1 MNPHLPFLLSGV
13 AFIVF
18 GTLFA
23 WASAAVRR
31 RSRDLLTWPTT
42 AAVLTHCELLTE
54 TNSEDLNRRVVVR
67 YEYEVSGTKFS
78 ADTIHPSYS
87 AGSSAEQ
94 QELYDK
100 LSRCSRVRVRYREND
115 PQQAYLLAGEVG
127 TDLTGIFTGLVCVVI
142 GVELVLLACIYGS
155 GHTSYVSGLDVV
167 R

>member
-18 GTLFA
+18 GTQFA
-23 WASAAVRR
+23 WESAAVRR

-54 TNSEDLNRRVVVR
+54 TKPEDLNRRVVVR

-78 ADTIHPSYS
+78 ANTIHPSYS
-87 AGSSAEQ
+87 AGSNAEQ

>member
-1 MNPHLPFLLSGV
+1 MSPNVPFLLSGV

-54 TNSEDLNRRVVVR
+54 TESEDLRRRVVVR

-78 ADTIHPSYS
+78 ADSIHPAYS
-87 AGSSAEQ
+87 AGSGAEQ

-100 LSRCSRVRVRYREND
+100 LSRCSRVRVRYRQDD
-115 PQQAYLLAGEVG
+115 PQQAYLLAGEAG

>member
-54 TNSEDLNRRVVVR
+54 TKPEDLNRRVVVR

-78 ADTIHPSYS
+78 ANTIHPSYS
-87 AGSSAEQ
+87 AGSNAEQ

-100 LSRCSRVRVRYREND
+100 LSRCSTVRVRYREND

>member
-1 MNPHLPFLLSGV
+1 VNPHLPFLLSGV

-18 GTLFA
+18 GTQFA
-23 WASAAVRR
+23 WESAAAWR
-31 RSRDLLTWPTT
+31 RSRVLLTWPTT
-42 AAVLTHCELLTE
+42 SAVLTHCELLTE
-54 TNSEDLNRRVVVR
+54 TKSEDLTRRVVVR

-87 AGSSAEQ
+87 AGSGAEQ

-115 PQQAYLLAGEVG
+115 PQQAYLLAGAAG

>member
-1 MNPHLPFLLSGV
+1 MSPNLPFLLSGV
-13 AFIVF
+13 AFIAF

-23 WASAAVRR
+23 RASAAVRR

-42 AAVLTHCELLTE
+42 AAVLTHCELHTE
-54 TNSEDLNRRVVVR
+54 TEPEDLRHRVAVR

-78 ADTIHPSYS
+78 ADSIHPAYS
-87 AGSSAEQ
+87 AGSGAEQ

-100 LSRCSRVRVRYREND
+100 LSRCSRVRVRYRQDD
-115 PQQAYLLAGEVG
+115 PQQAYLLAGEAG

-142 GVELVLLACIYGS
+142 GVELVLLACIYSS
-155 GHTSYVSGLDVV
+155 GRTSYVSGLDVV